1 MVDKDL
7 YIEKRA
13 KKHKDMENS
22 RLEKEIEDTRNILN
36 RIVIDKNRETF
47 SGEVIGVSK
56 KLDEL
61 IVKYMIK

>member
-1 MVDKDL
+1 MVNKDL

-13 KKHKDMENS
+13 KKYNDIENG
-22 RLEKEIEDTRNILN
+22 RLKKEIEDTRNILN
-36 RIVIDKNRETF
+36 RIVIDKNKETF

-61 IVKYMIK
+61 IVRYIMK